1 MRMLLVGAGAVGE
14 SILRIL
20 KARDPKS
27 EWLQHV
33 IVADYNFDRA
43 KEVCSYLKNE
53 SRYTPEKVD
62 AHNIQDMVELI
73 HKHDCDFVMD
83 AAAPYVSNNIFDAAF
98 QGNAKYA
105 SMGTWSVPFDPP
117 QYGIGLENCFK
128 EPMTK
133 YNFDR
138 HEDWVKNGNM
148 ACICLGIDPGVVNVF
163 AKFAAEYL
171 FDELKEVHIKDGGNL
186 TIPGAGED
194 DITFGFN
201 VWTVLDECINPN
213 VEWNKEYGFI
223 VDRPFAGEETFEMPA
238 GVGQNTLVKVEHEEC
253 ILMPRFLQKYGLER
267 VTFKIAL
274 DDNLVQALK
283 VINALGL
290 RSLKPVEVDGVMV
303 IPRDVVAACA
313 PQPKDLGDEMIG
325 KMCVGIHCKGI
336 KDGKKRELFMY
347 QPFDNQLSM
356 KKWGMQAVVAQ
367 TGFGAA
373 VGIELIGKG
382 IWKDVGVYSPEYF
395 DPIPYLQIM
404 DESGFEYG
412 IVEMDS
418 EYKTVNDKKIMAQ
431 VYKEA
436 AKTRKEKLQKEQQKE
451 LSKEAKA

>member
-1 MRMLLVGAGAVGE
+1 MRMLLVGSGAVGE

-20 KARDPKS
+20 KTRDSKR
-27 EWLQHV
+27 EWLEFV
-33 IVADYNFDRA
+33 VVSDYNLDRA
-43 KEVCSYLKNE
+43 NEVVKHLGGGD
-53 SRYTPEKVD
+53 RYIAEQVD
-62 AHNIQDMVELI
+62 AHDIPSMVALI
-73 HKHDCDFVMD
+73 RKHNCDFVMD
-83 AAAPYVSNNIFDAAF
+83 AAAPYVSNNIFDAAYE
-98 QGNAKYA
+98 GGANYV

-117 QYGIGLENCFK
+117 QYGLGLENCFR
-128 EPMTK
+128 EPMSK

-138 HEDWVKNGNM
+138 HDAWADKGIM
-148 ACICLGIDPGVVNVF
+148 ACICLGIDPGVVDVF
-163 AKFAAEYL
+163 AKFVAEYL
-171 FDELKEVHIKDGGNL
+171 FDELKEIHVKDGGNL
-186 TIPGAGED
+186 TIPSAGED

-201 VWTVLDECINPN
+201 VWTVLDECVNPN

-238 GVGQNTLVKVEHEEC
+238 GVGMNTLVKVEHEETV
-253 ILMPRFLQKYGLER
+253 LMPRFLQQYGLER

-274 DDNLVQALK
+274 DDNLVKALK

-290 RSLKPVEVDGVMV
+290 RSLQPVEVDGVEI

-336 KDGKKRELFMY
+336 KDGKMREIFMY

-356 KKWGMQAVVAQ
+356 KNWGMQAVVAQ

-373 VGIELIGKG
+373 VGIELIGRG
-382 IWKDVGVYSPEYF
+382 VWKDAGVFSPEYF
-395 DPIPYLQIM
+395 DPIPYLEIM
-404 DESGFEYG
+404 DDAGFEYG

-418 EYKTVNDKKIMAQ
+418 EYKTINDRKIMGQ
-431 VYKEA
+431 IFKEA
-436 AKTRKEKLQKEQQKE
+436 AKI
-451 LSKEAKA
+451 AKGKKDK

>member
-20 KARDPKS
+20 KKRDPKNT
-27 EWLQHV
+27 WLEHV
-33 IVADYNFDRA
+33 VISDYNLDRA
-43 KEVCSYLKNE
+43 REVVTHLGGND
-53 SRYTPEKVD
+53 RYTAEQLD
-62 AHNIQDMVELI
+62 AHSIPAIVDLI
-73 HKHDCDFVMD
+73 KKYNCDFVMD
-83 AAAPYVSNNIFDAAF
+83 AAAPFVSNNIFDAAYE
-98 QGNAKYA
+98 GGANYA
-105 SMGTWSVPFDPP
+105 SMGTWSVPLDPP
-117 QYGIGLENCFK
+117 QYGLGLENCFK
-128 EPMTK
+128 EPMSK
-133 YNFDR
+133 YNFDK
-138 HEDWVKNGNM
+138 HDAWAEKGIM
-148 ACICLGIDPGVVNVF
+148 ACICLGIDPGVVDVF

-171 FDELKEVHIKDGGNL
+171 FDELKEIHVKDGGNL
-186 TIPGAGED
+186 TIPSAGED

-201 VWTVLDECINPN
+201 VWTVLDECVNPN

-238 GVGQNTLVKVEHEEC
+238 GVGLNTLVKVEHEEC
-253 ILMPRFLQKYGLER
+253 VLMPRFLEKYGLER

-274 DDNLVQALK
+274 DDNLVKALK

-290 RSLKPVEVDGVMV
+290 RSLQPVEVDGVKV

-336 KDGKKRELFMY
+336 KDGRTREIFMY

-356 KKWGMQAVVAQ
+356 KNWEMQAVVAQ

-373 VGIELIGKG
+373 VGIELIGRG
-382 IWKDVGVYSPEYF
+382 IWQDQGVYSPEYF

-404 DESGFEYG
+404 DVAGFEYG

-418 EYKTVNDKKIMAQ
+418 EYKTINDKKIMAQ
-431 VYKEA
+431 IFKEA
-436 AKTRKEKLQKEQQKE
+436 AKT
-451 LSKEAKA
+451 SKKAQ

>member
-1 MRMLLVGAGAVGE
+1 MLLVGSGAVGE

-20 KARDPKS
+20 KTRDSKR
-27 EWLQHV
+27 EWLEFV
-33 IVADYNFDRA
+33 VVSDYNLDRA
-43 KEVCSYLKNE
+43 NEVVKHLGGGD
-53 SRYTPEKVD
+53 RYIAEQVD
-62 AHNIQDMVELI
+62 AHDIPSMVALI
-73 HKHDCDFVMD
+73 RKHNCDFVMD
-83 AAAPYVSNNIFDAAF
+83 AAAPYVSNNIFDAAYE
-98 QGNAKYA
+98 GGANYV

-117 QYGIGLENCFK
+117 QYGLGLENCFR
-128 EPMTK
+128 EPMSK

-138 HEDWVKNGNM
+138 HDAWADKGIM
-148 ACICLGIDPGVVNVF
+148 ACICLGIDPGVVDVF
-163 AKFAAEYL
+163 AKFVAEYL
-171 FDELKEVHIKDGGNL
+171 FDELKEIHVKDGGNL
-186 TIPGAGED
+186 TIPSAGED

-201 VWTVLDECINPN
+201 VWTVLDECVNPN

-238 GVGQNTLVKVEHEEC
+238 GVGMNTLVKVEHEETV
-253 ILMPRFLQKYGLER
+253 LMPRFLQQYGLER

-274 DDNLVQALK
+274 DDNLVKALK

-290 RSLKPVEVDGVMV
+290 RSLQPVEVDGVEI

-336 KDGKKRELFMY
+336 KDGKMREIFMY

-356 KKWGMQAVVAQ
+356 KNWGMQAVVAQ

-373 VGIELIGKG
+373 VGIELIGRG
-382 IWKDVGVYSPEYF
+382 VWKDAGVFSPEYF
-395 DPIPYLQIM
+395 DPIPYLEIM
-404 DESGFEYG
+404 DDAGFEYG

-418 EYKTVNDKKIMAQ
+418 EYKTINDRKIMGQ
-431 VYKEA
+431 IFKEA
-436 AKTRKEKLQKEQQKE
+436 AKI
-451 LSKEAKA
+451 AKGKKDK